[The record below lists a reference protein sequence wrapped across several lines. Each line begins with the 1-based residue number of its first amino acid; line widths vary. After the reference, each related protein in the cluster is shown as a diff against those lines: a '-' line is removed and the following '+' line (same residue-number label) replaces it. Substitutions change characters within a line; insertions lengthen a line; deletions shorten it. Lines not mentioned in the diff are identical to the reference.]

1 VEYSEIEAKYNGD
14 SRPTLMGALAVNLF
28 SARRLATA
36 GGKSLRIAK
45 ISSMDYIVRCAQRG
59 ALPMTL
65 DILVRNVALWG
76 NEGLCDLGIANGR
89 FVSVN
94 PSGESSVAVMTI
106 DAEGRM
112 AVPGF
117 VEPHI
122 HLDKALISERAPVN
136 RSGTLNEAI
145 EILWELKRNYVVDE
159 IAGRAS
165 RVLTQ
170 ALDHGISKLRTHV
183 DVDPIGGTRPAEGLI
198 RARDRFRDLI
208 DIQIV
213 AFPQEGIVKSPG
225 TEALMRKVME
235 LGVDVVG
242 GMPFNEASPADS
254 RRHIE
259 IVFDIARQF
268 DADID
273 MHVDETDD
281 PSART
286 LEVLADLTIAN
297 GWQGRVTAGHTCAL
311 AGYPRNYADHVISRL
326 RQADVNMIANPGTN
340 LMLQGRLDDYPKRR
354 GVTQVKELLAAGVN
368 VACGQDCV
376 HDTFYPFGQNDPLE
390 IAFLLCH
397 ASHMSQPAEIL
408 TVMDMVTRNGA
419 KALRVPDFG
428 VAVGSVA
435 DLVVLDACDA
445 RAAFATRLPRRW
457 VIRKGKLIAQ
467 TSVETQRYFD
477 IPAAPAT

>member
-1 VEYSEIEAKYNGD
+1 MMV
-14 SRPTLMGALAVNLF
+14 V
-28 SARRLATA
+28 
-36 GGKSLRIAK
+36 
-45 ISSMDYIVRCAQRG
+45 
-59 ALPMTL
+59 
-65 DILVRNVALWG
+65 DILVKNVALWG
-76 NEGLCDLGIANGR
+76 TQGVRDVAIANGR
-89 FVSVN
+89 FVRIAEGLTSL
-94 PSGESSVAVMTI
+94 SSTVTL

-112 AVPGF
+112 AVSGF

-136 RSGTLNEAI
+136 VSGTLTEAI
-145 EILWELKRNYVVDE
+145 EILWEIKRNYRVEE
-159 IAGRAS
+159 IADRAS
-165 RVLTQ
+165 RVLVQ
-170 ALDHGISKLRTHV
+170 ALSNGILRLRTHV
-183 DVDPIGGTRPAEGLI
+183 DVDPIGGVRPAEGLI
-198 RARDRFRDLI
+198 RARDRFRDLM

-225 TEALMRKVME
+225 TEALMRQVMK

-242 GMPFNEASPADS
+242 GMPFNEASPQDS

-259 IVFDIARQF
+259 IVFDIASEF

-281 PSART
+281 PMART
-286 LEVLADLTIAN
+286 LEVLAELTIRN

-311 AGYPRNYADHVISRL
+311 ASYPRDYADHVIGRL
-326 RQADVNMIANPGTN
+326 REANIHMIANPATN

-397 ASHMSQPAEIL
+397 ASQMSQPAEIL
-408 TVMDMVTRNGA
+408 SVMDMVTGNGA
-419 KALRVPDFG
+419 KALRAPDHR
-428 VAVGSVA
+428 VAVGGVA
-435 DLVVLDACDA
+435 DLVVLDARDA
-445 RAAFATRLPRRW
+445 REAFATRAPRRW
-457 VIRKGKLIAQ
+457 VIRKGRLIAE
-467 TSVETQRYFD
+467 TSLETRRYFA
-477 IPAAPAT
+477 IPAAPNI

>member
-1 VEYSEIEAKYNGD
+1 MA
-14 SRPTLMGALAVNLF
+14 
-28 SARRLATA
+28 
-36 GGKSLRIAK
+36 
-45 ISSMDYIVRCAQRG
+45 
-59 ALPMTL
+59 L
-65 DILVRNVALWG
+65 DILVKNVALWG
-76 NEGLCDLGIANGR
+76 TEGLCDLGIAKGR
-89 FVSVN
+89 FVSMN
-94 PSGESSVAVMTI
+94 QSGVSPTSILTL
-106 DAEGRM
+106 DADGRM

-136 RSGTLNEAI
+136 VSGTLTEAI
-145 EILWELKRNYVVDE
+145 EILWEIKRNYTVDE
-159 IAGRAS
+159 IADRAS
-165 RVLTQ
+165 RVLAR
-170 ALDHGISKLRTHV
+170 ALEHGVSRLRTHV

-198 RARDRFRDLI
+198 RARDRFSDLI

-225 TEALMRKVME
+225 TEALMREVMK

-242 GMPFNEASPADS
+242 GMPFNEASPQDS

-259 IVFDIARQF
+259 IVFDIAREF

-281 PSART
+281 PAART
-286 LEVLADLTIAN
+286 LEMLAELTIVN

-311 AGYPRNYADHVISRL
+311 ASYPRDYADRVIARL
-326 RQADVNMIANPGTN
+326 REANVSMIANPATN

-397 ASHMSQPAEIL
+397 ASQMSQPAEIL
-408 TVMDMVTRNGA
+408 AVMDMVTINGA
-419 KALRVPDFG
+419 KALRVPDFR
-428 VAVGSVA
+428 VAAGTVA
-435 DLVVLDACDA
+435 DLVVLDARDA
-445 RAAFATRLPRRW
+445 RAAFATRSPCRW
-457 VIRKGKLIAQ
+457 VIRRGKLIAENRL
-467 TSVETQRYFD
+467 ETRRYFD
-477 IPAAPAT
+477 IYAVPAE

>member
-1 VEYSEIEAKYNGD
+1 
-14 SRPTLMGALAVNLF
+14 
-28 SARRLATA
+28 
-36 GGKSLRIAK
+36 
-45 ISSMDYIVRCAQRG
+45 
-59 ALPMTL
+59 MTL
-65 DILVRNVALWG
+65 DILVKNVALWG
-76 NEGLCDLGIANGR
+76 TAGTRDVGMANGR
-89 FVSVN
+89 FVSIERT
-94 PSGESSVAVMTI
+94 PKPASSALTL

-136 RSGTLNEAI
+136 ISGTLTEAI
-145 EILWELKRNYVVDE
+145 EILWKIKRNYTVDE
-159 IAGRAS
+159 IADRAS
-165 RVLTQ
+165 RVLAR
-170 ALDHGISKLRTHV
+170 ALENGVSKLRTHV

-198 RARDRFRDLI
+198 RARERFRDLI

-225 TEALMRKVME
+225 TEALMRQVMKS
-235 LGVDVVG
+235 GVDVGG
-242 GMPFNEASPADS
+242 GMPFNETSPEDS

-259 IVFDIARQF
+259 IVFDIAKEF

-281 PSART
+281 PMART
-286 LEVLADLTIAN
+286 LEVLAELTIKN

-311 AGYPRNYADHVISRL
+311 ASYPRDYADHVIGRL
-326 RQADVNMIANPGTN
+326 RQANVNMIANPATN

-390 IAFLLCH
+390 IAFLLCD
-397 ASHMSQPAEIL
+397 ASQMSQPAEIL
-408 TVMDMVTRNGA
+408 AVMDMVTHNGA
-419 KALRVPDFG
+419 KALRVPDFA
-428 VAVGSVA
+428 VAVGAVA
-435 DLVVLDACDA
+435 DLVVLGARDA
-445 RAAFATRLPRRW
+445 REAFATRSPRRW
-457 VIRKGKLIAQ
+457 GIRKGKLIA
-467 TSVETQRYFD
+467 ETRLEMRRYFEM
-477 IPAAPAT
+477 PAVPAS

>member
-1 VEYSEIEAKYNGD
+1 
-14 SRPTLMGALAVNLF
+14 
-28 SARRLATA
+28 
-36 GGKSLRIAK
+36 
-45 ISSMDYIVRCAQRG
+45 
-59 ALPMTL
+59 MTL
-65 DILVRNVALWG
+65 DILVKNVALWG
-76 NEGLCDLGIANGR
+76 TEGLCDLGIADGR

-94 PSGESSVAVMTI
+94 PNGVSSAAVLTL

-136 RSGTLNEAI
+136 RSGTLTEAI
-145 EILWELKRNYVVDE
+145 EILWELKRNYTVDE
-159 IAGRAS
+159 IADRAA
-165 RVLTQ
+165 RVLAQ
-170 ALDHGISKLRTHV
+170 ALENGISRLRTHV

-198 RARDRFRDLI
+198 RARERFGDLI

-225 TEALMRKVME
+225 TEALMREVMR

-242 GMPFNEASPADS
+242 GMPFNEASPQDS

-281 PSART
+281 PAART
-286 LEVLADLTIAN
+286 LEVLAELTIAN

-311 AGYPRNYADHVISRL
+311 ASYPRDYADHVIGRL
-326 RQADVNMIANPGTN
+326 RQANVNMIANPATN

-354 GVTQVKELLAAGVN
+354 GVTRVKELLAAGVN

-408 TVMDMVTRNGA
+408 TVMDMVTNNGA
-419 KALRVPDFG
+419 KALRVPDFR
-428 VAVGSVA
+428 VAVGGVA
-435 DLVVLDACDA
+435 DLVVLEARDA
-445 RAAFATRLPRRW
+445 RGAFATRLPRRW
-457 VIRKGKLIAQ
+457 VIRKGRLIA
-467 TSVETQRYFD
+467 ETRSETRRYFEM
-477 IPAAPAT
+477 PAAT

>member
-1 VEYSEIEAKYNGD
+1 
-14 SRPTLMGALAVNLF
+14 MGL
-28 SARRLATA
+28 ARRRLSACRLKFSDRLHWA
-36 GGKSLRIAK
+36 ACR
-45 ISSMDYIVRCAQRG
+45 YG
-59 ALPMTL
+59 ARSMTL
-65 DILVRNVALWG
+65 DILVKNVALWG
-76 NEGLCDLGIANGR
+76 TKGLCDLGIAGGK
-89 FVSVN
+89 FVSIGQ
-94 PSGESSVAVMTI
+94 SRASSTAVLAL

-136 RSGTLNEAI
+136 RSGTLKEAI
-145 EILWELKRNYVVDE
+145 EILWKLKRNYTVDE
-159 IAGRAS
+159 IADRAS
-165 RVLTQ
+165 RVLAQ
-170 ALDHGISKLRTHV
+170 ALENGVSKLRTHV

-198 RARDRFRDLI
+198 RVRDRFRDLI

-225 TEALMRKVME
+225 TEALMRGAMK

-242 GMPFNEASPADS
+242 GMPFNEASPRDS

-259 IVFDIARQF
+259 IVFAIAREF

-281 PSART
+281 PMART
-286 LEVLADLTIAN
+286 LEVLAELTIAN

-311 AGYPRNYADHVISRL
+311 AGYPRDYADHVIARL
-326 RQADVNMIANPGTN
+326 REANVHMIANPATN

-390 IAFLLCH
+390 IGFLLCH
-397 ASHMSQPAEIL
+397 ASHMSQPAEIR
-408 TVMDMVTRNGA
+408 TVMDMITNKGA
-419 KALRVPDFG
+419 RALRIADFA
-428 VAVGSVA
+428 VAVGAGA
-435 DLVVLDACDA
+435 DLVILDARDA
-445 RAAFATRLPRRW
+445 RGAFATRAPPRW
-457 VIRKGKLIAQ
+457 VIRKGKLIA
-467 TSVETQRYFD
+467 ETKLETTRYFD
-477 IPAAPAT
+477 MPAVPA

>member
-1 VEYSEIEAKYNGD
+1 
-14 SRPTLMGALAVNLF
+14 MH
-28 SARRLATA
+28 
-36 GGKSLRIAK
+36 
-45 ISSMDYIVRCAQRG
+45 
-59 ALPMTL
+59 L
-65 DILVRNVALWG
+65 DILVRNAALWG
-76 NEGLCDLGIANGR
+76 VDGLCDIGIADGR
-89 FVSVN
+89 FVSIGHATAAA
-94 PSGESSVAVMTI
+94 SAALML

-122 HLDKALISERAPVN
+122 HLDKALISERAPPN
-136 RSGTLNEAI
+136 ISGTLTEAI
-145 EILWELKRNYVVDE
+145 EILWQIKREYTVEE
-159 IAGRAS
+159 IAERAS
-165 RVLTQ
+165 RVI
-170 ALDHGISKLRTHV
+170 ARAIENGVLRLRSHV
-183 DVDPIGGTRPAEGLI
+183 DVDPIGGTRPAEGII
-198 RARDRFRDLI
+198 RARDRFHDLI

-213 AFPQEGIVKSPG
+213 AFPQEGIVRSPG
-225 TEALMRKVME
+225 TEALMRQVMK

-242 GMPFNEASPADS
+242 GMPFNEISVADS

-259 IVFDIARQF
+259 IVFDIASEF

-281 PSART
+281 PEART
-286 LEVLADLTIAN
+286 LEVLAELTIAN

-311 AGYPRNYADHVISRL
+311 ASYPRDYADHVIGRL
-326 RQADVNMIANPGTN
+326 READVNMIANPATN

-397 ASHMSQPAEIL
+397 ASQMSLPAEIL
-408 TVMDMVTRNGA
+408 AVMNMVTQNGA
-419 KALRVPDFG
+419 RALRLPDFR

-435 DLVVLDACDA
+435 DLVVLDARNA
-445 RAAFATRLPRRW
+445 REAFATRGPRRW
-457 VIRKGKLIAQ
+457 VIRKGRLI
-467 TSVETQRYFD
+467 SEGRLEMHRYFD
-477 IPAAPAT
+477 AAPAMVR

>member
-1 VEYSEIEAKYNGD
+1 MA
-14 SRPTLMGALAVNLF
+14 
-28 SARRLATA
+28 
-36 GGKSLRIAK
+36 
-45 ISSMDYIVRCAQRG
+45 
-59 ALPMTL
+59 L
-65 DILVRNVALWG
+65 DILVKNVALWG
-76 NEGLCDLGIANGR
+76 TEGLRDLGIANGR
-89 FVSVN
+89 FVSVGQ
-94 PSGESSVAVMTI
+94 SDASSVAVLTL

-136 RSGTLNEAI
+136 RSGTLTEAI
-145 EILWELKRNYVVDE
+145 EILWELKRNYTADE
-159 IAGRAS
+159 IADRAS
-165 RVLTQ
+165 RVLAQ
-170 ALDHGISKLRTHV
+170 ALENGVSKLRTHV
-183 DVDPIGGTRPAEGLI
+183 DVDPIGGARPAEGLL
-198 RARDRFRDLI
+198 RARARFRDLI

-225 TEALMRKVME
+225 TEALMREVMKS
-235 LGVDVVG
+235 GVDVVG
-242 GMPFNEASPADS
+242 GMPFNEASPEDS

-281 PSART
+281 PMART
-286 LEVLADLTIAN
+286 LEVLAELTIDN

-311 AGYPRNYADHVISRL
+311 ASYPRAYADHVIGRL
-326 RQADVNMIANPGTN
+326 RQANVNMIANPATN

-408 TVMDMVTRNGA
+408 TVMDMVTNNGA
-419 KALRVPDFG
+419 KALRVG
-428 VAVGSVA
+428 ELRVAVGAVA
-435 DLVVLDACDA
+435 DLVVLDAHDV

-457 VIRKGKLIAQ
+457 VIRKGKLIAE
-467 TSVETQRYFD
+467 TRVETQRYFEL
-477 IPAAPAT
+477 PAAPVT

>member
-1 VEYSEIEAKYNGD
+1 
-14 SRPTLMGALAVNLF
+14 
-28 SARRLATA
+28 
-36 GGKSLRIAK
+36 
-45 ISSMDYIVRCAQRG
+45 
-59 ALPMTL
+59 MTL
-65 DILVRNVALWG
+65 DILVKNVALWG
-76 NEGLCDLGIANGR
+76 TEGLCDLGIADGR

-94 PSGESSVAVMTI
+94 PNGVSSAAVLTL

-136 RSGTLNEAI
+136 RSGTLTEAI
-145 EILWELKRNYVVDE
+145 EILWELKRNYTVDE
-159 IAGRAS
+159 IADRAA
-165 RVLTQ
+165 RVLAQ
-170 ALDHGISKLRTHV
+170 ALENGISRLRTHV

-198 RARDRFRDLI
+198 RARERFGDLI

-225 TEALMRKVME
+225 TEALMREVMK

-242 GMPFNEASPADS
+242 GMPFNEASPQDS

-281 PSART
+281 PAART
-286 LEVLADLTIAN
+286 LEVLAELTIAN

-311 AGYPRNYADHVISRL
+311 ASYPRDYADHVIGRL
-326 RQADVNMIANPGTN
+326 RQANVNMIANPATN

-354 GVTQVKELLAAGVN
+354 GVTRVKELLAAGVN

-408 TVMDMVTRNGA
+408 TVMDMVTNNGA
-419 KALRVPDFG
+419 KALRVPDFR
-428 VAVGSVA
+428 VAVGGVA
-435 DLVVLDACDA
+435 DLVVLEARDA
-445 RAAFATRLPRRW
+445 RGAFATRLPRRW
-457 VIRKGKLIAQ
+457 VIRKGRLIA
-467 TSVETQRYFD
+467 ETRSETRRYFEM
-477 IPAAPAT
+477 PAAT

>member
-1 VEYSEIEAKYNGD
+1 MV
-14 SRPTLMGALAVNLF
+14 
-28 SARRLATA
+28 
-36 GGKSLRIAK
+36 
-45 ISSMDYIVRCAQRG
+45 
-59 ALPMTL
+59 L

-76 NEGLCDLGIANGR
+76 TEGISNVSIANGH
-89 FVSVN
+89 FVGIDKGPSPSV
-94 PSGESSVAVMTI
+94 STVTL

-117 VEPHI
+117 VEPHV

-136 RSGTLNEAI
+136 VSGTLTEAI
-145 EILWELKRNYVVDE
+145 EILWEIKRNYTVEE
-159 IAGRAS
+159 IAERAS
-165 RVLTQ
+165 RVIAQ
-170 ALDHGISKLRTHV
+170 AVANGIFRLRTHV

-198 RARDRFRDLI
+198 RARDRFRDLV

-225 TEALMRKVME
+225 TERLMREVMK

-242 GMPFNEASPADS
+242 GMPFNEASPQDS

-259 IVFDIARQF
+259 IAFDIAGEF

-281 PSART
+281 PMAQT
-286 LEVLADLTIAN
+286 LEVLAEVTIRN

-311 AGYPRNYADHVISRL
+311 ASYPRAYADHVIGRL
-326 RQADVNMIANPGTN
+326 RQANINMIANPATN

-354 GVTQVKELLAAGVN
+354 GVTQVKELLAAGIN

-376 HDTFYPFGQNDPLE
+376 HDTFYPFGQSDPLE

-397 ASHMSQPAEIL
+397 ASHMSQPGEIR
-408 TVMDMVTRNGA
+408 TAMNMVTGNGA
-419 KALRVPDFG
+419 RALRVPDYG
-428 VAVGSVA
+428 VAVGAVA
-435 DLVVLDACDA
+435 DLVVLDARDA
-445 RAAFATRLPRRW
+445 REAFATRTPRRW
-457 VIRKGKLIAQ
+457 VIRKGRLIA
-467 TSVETQRYFD
+467 EANLEMRRHF
-477 IPAAPAT
+477 

>member
-1 VEYSEIEAKYNGD
+1 MA
-14 SRPTLMGALAVNLF
+14 
-28 SARRLATA
+28 
-36 GGKSLRIAK
+36 
-45 ISSMDYIVRCAQRG
+45 
-59 ALPMTL
+59 L
-65 DILVRNVALWG
+65 DILIKNVAVWG
-76 NEGLCDLGIANGR
+76 SDGLRDLAIAGGR
-89 FVSVN
+89 FVGL
-94 PSGESSVAVMTI
+94 PK
-106 DAEGRM
+106 DAEKLSALVLDADGRM
-112 AVPGF
+112 AVSGF

-136 RSGTLNEAI
+136 VSGTLTEAI
-145 EILWELKRNYVVDE
+145 EILWNIKRNYAVEE
-159 IAGRAS
+159 IAERAS
-165 RVLTQ
+165 RVLVR
-170 ALDHGISKLRTHV
+170 AIENGILRLRTHV

-198 RARDRFRDLI
+198 RTRDRFRDLI
-208 DIQIV
+208 DVQIV

-225 TEALMRKVME
+225 TEALMRDVMK

-242 GMPFNEASPADS
+242 GMPFNEASLADS

-259 IVFDIARQF
+259 IVFDIAKEF

-286 LEVLADLTIAN
+286 LEVLAELTIAN

-311 AGYPRNYADHVISRL
+311 ASYPRDYADHVIAQL
-326 RQADVNMIANPGTN
+326 KKAGINMIANPATN

-354 GVTQVKELLAAGVN
+354 GVTQVKELLGAGVN

-397 ASHMSQPAEIL
+397 ASHMSQPCEIR

-419 KALRVPDFG
+419 KALRASSFEVT
-428 VAVGSVA
+428 VGAIA
-435 DLVVLDACDA
+435 DIVVLDAHDA
-445 RAAFATRLPRRW
+445 REAFATRLPRRW
-457 VIRKGKLIAQ
+457 VIRKGKLIAEHTIQ
-467 TSVETQRYFD
+467 RRRYFAH
-477 IPAAPAT
+477 PVA

>member
-1 VEYSEIEAKYNGD
+1 M
-14 SRPTLMGALAVNLF
+14 P
-28 SARRLATA
+28 
-36 GGKSLRIAK
+36 
-45 ISSMDYIVRCAQRG
+45 
-59 ALPMTL
+59 L
-65 DILVRNVALWG
+65 DILIKNVALPDIA
-76 NEGLCDLGIANGR
+76 GLRDIGIAGGR
-89 FVSVN
+89 FASIEPRLLS
-94 PSGESSVAVMTI
+94 PSALVL

-112 AVPGF
+112 AVTGF

-136 RSGTLNEAI
+136 VSGTLTEAI
-145 EILWELKRNYVVDE
+145 EILWEIKRNYTIDE
-159 IAGRAS
+159 IADRAS
-165 RVLTQ
+165 RVITR
-170 ALDHGISKLRTHV
+170 AIEHGISRLRTHV

-198 RARDRFRDLI
+198 RARARFRELI

-225 TEALMRKVME
+225 TEALMRRVME

-242 GMPFNEASPADS
+242 GMPFNENSPEDG
-254 RRHIE
+254 RRHVE
-259 IVFDIARQF
+259 IVFDIARAF

-286 LEVLADLTIAN
+286 LEVVAEMTIAR

-311 AGYPRNYADHVISRL
+311 AAYPRDYADHVIAKL
-326 RQADVNMIANPGTN
+326 REANVNMIANPATN

-390 IAFLLCH
+390 IGFLLCH
-397 ASHMSQPAEIL
+397 ASHMSQPPEIL

-419 KALRVPDFG
+419 RALRVPDFG
-428 VAVGSVA
+428 VAVGGVA
-435 DLVVLDACDA
+435 DLVVLDARDA
-445 RAAFATRLPRRW
+445 REAFAIRTPRRW
-457 VIRKGKLIAQ
+457 VIRKGRLIAE
-467 TSVETQRYFD
+467 SKVERRRYFE
-477 IPAAPAT
+477 A

>member
-1 VEYSEIEAKYNGD
+1 MEG
-14 SRPTLMGALAVNLF
+14 LM
-28 SARRLATA
+28 
-36 GGKSLRIAK
+36 I
-45 ISSMDYIVRCAQRG
+45 
-59 ALPMTL
+59 L
-65 DILVRNVALWG
+65 DILVKNVALWG
-76 NEGLCDLGIANGR
+76 SEGLCDLGIAGGR
-89 FVSVN
+89 FVSL
-94 PSGESSVAVMTI
+94 GEGAASSKASLTL

-136 RSGTLNEAI
+136 ISGTLTEAI
-145 EILWELKRNYVVDE
+145 EILWNIKRNYTVEE
-159 IAGRAS
+159 IADRAS
-165 RVLTQ
+165 RVLER
-170 ALDHGISKLRTHV
+170 ALENGVSRLRTHV

-225 TEALMRKVME
+225 TEALMRDVMKA
-235 LGVDVVG
+235 GVDVVG

-259 IVFDIARQF
+259 IAFDIAKEF

-281 PSART
+281 PMART
-286 LEVLADLTIAN
+286 LEVLAELTIRN

-311 AGYPRNYADHVISRL
+311 AAYPRDYADHVIARL
-326 RQADVNMIANPGTN
+326 RQADVNMIANPATN

-397 ASHMSQPAEIL
+397 ASQMSQPAEIL
-408 TVMDMVTRNGA
+408 TVMDMVTGNGA
-419 KALRVPDFG
+419 RALRVPDFH
-428 VAVGSVA
+428 VATGAVA
-435 DLVVLDACDA
+435 DLVVLDARDA
-445 RAAFATRLPRRW
+445 REAFATRSPRRW
-457 VIRKGKLIAQ
+457 VIRKGKLIA
-467 TSVETQRYFD
+467 EGRLDKRRYF
-477 IPAAPAT
+477 AVK

>member
-1 VEYSEIEAKYNGD
+1 MA
-14 SRPTLMGALAVNLF
+14 
-28 SARRLATA
+28 
-36 GGKSLRIAK
+36 
-45 ISSMDYIVRCAQRG
+45 
-59 ALPMTL
+59 L
-65 DILVRNVALWG
+65 DILVKNVALWG
-76 NEGLCDLGIANGR
+76 TQDLCDLGISNGY
-89 FVSVN
+89 FVDIDRV
-94 PSGESSVAVMTI
+94 PISSAPTLI
-106 DAEGRM
+106 LDAEGRM

-122 HLDKALISERAPVN
+122 HLDKALISERAPFNV
-136 RSGTLNEAI
+136 SGTLTEAI
-145 EILWELKRNYVVDE
+145 EILWEIKRNYTVEE
-159 IAGRAS
+159 IADRAS
-165 RVLTQ
+165 RVLER
-170 ALDHGISKLRTHV
+170 ALENGISRLRTHV

-225 TEALMRKVME
+225 TEALMREVMKR
-235 LGVDVVG
+235 GVDIVG
-242 GMPFNEASPADS
+242 GMPFNEASPEDS

-273 MHVDETDD
+273 MHVDETDN
-281 PSART
+281 PMART
-286 LEVLADLTIAN
+286 LEVVAELTIAN

-311 AGYPRNYADHVISRL
+311 ASYPRDYADHVINRL
-326 RQADVNMIANPGTN
+326 HEANVNMIANPATN

-408 TVMDMVTRNGA
+408 TVMDMVTVNGA
-419 KALRVPDFG
+419 KALRVPDFR

-435 DLVVLDACDA
+435 DLVVLDARDA
-445 RAAFATRLPRRW
+445 REAFATRSPRRW
-457 VIRKGKLIAQ
+457 VIRKGKLIAE
-467 TSVETQRYFD
+467 SSLVMRRYFD
-477 IPAAPAT
+477 IPRASVT

>member
-1 VEYSEIEAKYNGD
+1 
-14 SRPTLMGALAVNLF
+14 MALE
-28 SARRLATA
+28 
-36 GGKSLRIAK
+36 
-45 ISSMDYIVRCAQRG
+45 
-59 ALPMTL
+59 
-65 DILVRNVALWG
+65 ILVKNVALWG
-76 NEGLCDLGIANGR
+76 REGLCDIGIAGGR
-89 FVSVN
+89 FVSIGDTAASAN
-94 PSGESSVAVMTI
+94 AALTL

-112 AVPGF
+112 AVTGF

-136 RSGTLNEAI
+136 VSGTLTEAI
-145 EILWELKRNYVVDE
+145 EILWEIKRNYKVDE
-159 IAGRAS
+159 IAERAGRVVE
-165 RVLTQ
+165 R
-170 ALDHGISKLRTHV
+170 ALEHGISRLRSHV

-198 RARDRFRDLI
+198 QVRERFRDLI

-225 TEALMRKVME
+225 TEALMREAMK

-242 GMPFNEASPADS
+242 GMPFNEDSPSDS

-259 IVFDIARQF
+259 IVFEIAKEF

-281 PSART
+281 PMART
-286 LEVLADLTIAN
+286 LEVVAELTIAN

-311 AGYPRNYADHVISRL
+311 AAYPRNYADHVIGRL
-326 RQADVNMIANPGTN
+326 REARVNMIANPATN

-397 ASHMSQPAEIL
+397 ASHMSQPPEIR
-408 TVMDMVTRNGA
+408 TVMDMVTSHGA
-419 KALRVPDFG
+419 KALRIPDFG
-428 VAVGSVA
+428 VTVGAVA
-435 DLVVLDACDA
+435 DLVVLDASDA
-445 RAAFATRLPRRW
+445 REAFASRAPRRW
-457 VIRKGKLIAQ
+457 VIRKGRLI
-467 TSVETQRYFD
+467 VEGKQEVHRYFD
-477 IPAAPAT
+477 VPAVKTK

>member
-1 VEYSEIEAKYNGD
+1 M
-14 SRPTLMGALAVNLF
+14 P
-28 SARRLATA
+28 
-36 GGKSLRIAK
+36 
-45 ISSMDYIVRCAQRG
+45 
-59 ALPMTL
+59 L
-65 DILVRNVALWG
+65 DILIKNVALWG
-76 NEGLCDLGIANGR
+76 KQGLCDLGISGGR
-89 FVSVN
+89 FVDIGQTSI
-94 PSGESSVAVMTI
+94 SSAQTLI
-106 DAEGRM
+106 LDADGRM
-112 AVPGF
+112 AVAGF

-136 RSGTLNEAI
+136 VSGTLTEAI
-145 EILWELKRNYVVDE
+145 EILWEIKRNYTADE
-159 IAGRAS
+159 IADRAS
-165 RVLTQ
+165 RVLAQ
-170 ALDHGISKLRTHV
+170 ALENGITRLRTHV

-198 RARDRFRDLI
+198 RARERFRDLM

-225 TEALMRKVME
+225 TEGLMREVMK

-242 GMPFNEASPADS
+242 GMPFNEVSPADS

-259 IVFDIARQF
+259 IAFEIAREY

-281 PSART
+281 PMART
-286 LEVLADLTIAN
+286 LEVLAELTIAN

-311 AGYPRNYADHVISRL
+311 ASYPRNYADHVIDRL
-326 RQADVNMIANPGTN
+326 REANVNMIANPATN

-397 ASHMSQPAEIL
+397 ASQMSQPAEVL
-408 TVMDMVTRNGA
+408 TAMKMITSNGA
-419 KALRVPDFG
+419 KALRVPDFR
-428 VAVGSVA
+428 VTVGGVA
-435 DLVVLDACDA
+435 DLVVLDARDA
-445 RAAFATRLPRRW
+445 REAFATRSPRRW
-457 VIRKGKLIAQ
+457 VIRKGKLIA
-467 TSVETQRYFD
+467 ETKLERRRYF
-477 IPAAPAT
+477 ASSTAPAR

>member
-1 VEYSEIEAKYNGD
+1 MA
-14 SRPTLMGALAVNLF
+14 
-28 SARRLATA
+28 
-36 GGKSLRIAK
+36 
-45 ISSMDYIVRCAQRG
+45 
-59 ALPMTL
+59 L
-65 DILVRNVALWG
+65 DILVKNVALWG
-76 NEGLCDLGIANGR
+76 TEGLRDLGIANGR
-89 FVSVN
+89 FVSVGQ
-94 PSGESSVAVMTI
+94 SDASSVAVLTL

-136 RSGTLNEAI
+136 RSGTLTEAI
-145 EILWELKRNYVVDE
+145 EILWELKRNYTADE
-159 IAGRAS
+159 IADRAS
-165 RVLTQ
+165 RVLAQ
-170 ALDHGISKLRTHV
+170 ALENGVSKLRTHV
-183 DVDPIGGTRPAEGLI
+183 DVDPIGGARPAEGLL
-198 RARDRFRDLI
+198 RARARFRDLI

-225 TEALMRKVME
+225 TEALMREVMKS
-235 LGVDVVG
+235 GVDVVG
-242 GMPFNEASPADS
+242 GMPFNEASPEDS

-281 PSART
+281 PMART
-286 LEVLADLTIAN
+286 LEVLAELTIDN

-311 AGYPRNYADHVISRL
+311 ASYPRAHADHVIGRL
-326 RQADVNMIANPGTN
+326 RQANVNMIANPATN

-408 TVMDMVTRNGA
+408 TVMDMVTNNGA
-419 KALRVPDFG
+419 KALRVDEFR
-428 VAVGSVA
+428 VAVGAVA
-435 DLVVLDACDA
+435 DLVVLDAHDV

-457 VIRKGKLIAQ
+457 VIRKGKLIAE
-467 TSVETQRYFD
+467 TRVETQRYFEL
-477 IPAAPAT
+477 PAAPVT

>member
-1 VEYSEIEAKYNGD
+1 MK
-14 SRPTLMGALAVNLF
+14 
-28 SARRLATA
+28 
-36 GGKSLRIAK
+36 
-45 ISSMDYIVRCAQRG
+45 
-59 ALPMTL
+59 L
-65 DILVRNVALWG
+65 DILVRNVALLG
-76 NEGLCDLGIANGR
+76 REGVCDIGIDNSR
-89 FVSVN
+89 FVSIGDGKT
-94 PSGESSVAVMTI
+94 SQDAAVTL
-106 DAEGRM
+106 DADGRM

-136 RSGTLNEAI
+136 ISGTLTEAI
-145 EILWELKRNYVVDE
+145 EILWNIKRNYTVDE
-159 IAGRAS
+159 IADRAS
-165 RVLTQ
+165 RVLVQ
-170 ALDHGISKLRTHV
+170 AVDNGISALRTHV

-198 RARDRFRDLI
+198 RARERFRDLI

-225 TEALMRKVME
+225 TEALMRRVMKS
-235 LGVDVVG
+235 GVDVVG
-242 GMPFNEASPADS
+242 GMPFNEASPQDS

-259 IVFDIARQF
+259 IVFDIAREF

-281 PSART
+281 PMART
-286 LEVLADLTIAN
+286 LEVLAELTIKN

-311 AGYPRNYADHVISRL
+311 ASYPRNYADQVIGRL
-326 RQADVNMIANPGTN
+326 HEANVNMIANPATN

-397 ASHMSQPAEIL
+397 ASQMSQPAEIL
-408 TVMDMVTRNGA
+408 TVMDMVTSNGA
-419 KALRVPDFG
+419 KALRIPDFR
-428 VAVGSVA
+428 VAVGAVA
-435 DLVVLDACDA
+435 DLVVLDARDA
-445 RAAFATRLPRRW
+445 REAFAARAPRRW
-457 VIRKGKLIAQ
+457 VIRKGKLIAE
-467 TSVETQRYFD
+467 TKVETRRYFD
-477 IPAAPAT
+477 IPGVPAI